1 MRSKK
6 WSLFDWTAAPILILL
21 CFFTVYPFFY
31 AFLYSISDGVKAMA
45 HNIAFLPVGFTLDNY
60 RTVLADERILNALS
74 ISIAR
79 TVAGTMLFLVVTG
92 LCAYAM
98 SKRIL
103 VGRKLLFLFFVI
115 PMYVN
120 AGILPTYVLYH
131 DLNLLNNFLV
141 YILPGA
147 FGLFYMILMKVF
159 FESIPDSLEESAKL
173 DGAGDFTVFS
183 RIYIPLSPPII
194 ATMALFVGVHQW
206 NAWFDAML
214 FVTDSKLYP
223 LQLLLQN
230 VLKENQLSTYMQ
242 IFEQSNLQQKKISTE
257 TLKMA
262 ILILTTLPI
271 VCVYPFAQK
280 YFVKGVTLGAV
291 KL

>member
-1 MRSKK
+1 MRSKI
-6 WSLFDWTAAPILILL
+6 FDWIAAPVLILL
-21 CFFTVYPFFY
+21 CIVTLYPFFY
-31 AFLYSISDGVKAMA
+31 AFLYSISDGVKAMTQ
-45 HNIAFLPVGFTLDNY
+45 NIVLVPVGFTLDNY
-60 RTVLADERILNALS
+60 KTVLADERILDAAFIS
-74 ISIAR
+74 ISR
-79 TVAGTMLFLVVTG
+79 TVAGTLLFLFVTG

-98 SKRIL
+98 SKKFL
-103 VGRKLLFLFFVI
+103 MGRKLLFLFFVV

-131 DLNLLNNFLV
+131 DLHLLNNFLV
-141 YILPGA
+141 FILPGA
-147 FGLFYMILMKVF
+147 FGLFYMLLMKVY

-173 DGAGDFTVFS
+173 DGAGDFTVFL

-194 ATMALFVGVHQW
+194 ATMSLFVGVNQW
-206 NAWFDAML
+206 NAWFDALL
-214 FVTDSKLYP
+214 FITDGKLYP

-230 VLKENQLSTYMQ
+230 VLKENQLSSYMQ
-242 IFEQSNLQQKKISTE
+242 IFEQSTMQQKKISTE

-271 VCVYPFAQK
+271 VCVYPFVQK

>member
-1 MRSKK
+1 MRSKR
-6 WSLFDWTAAPILILL
+6 FDWIAAPVLILL
-21 CFFTVYPFFY
+21 CIVTLYPFFY
-31 AFLYSISDGVKAMA
+31 AFLYSISDGVKAMTQ
-45 HNIAFLPVGFTLDNY
+45 NIVLAPVGFTLDNY
-60 RTVLADERILNALS
+60 RTVLADERILDAAF
-74 ISIAR
+74 ISVAR
-79 TVAGTMLFLVVTG
+79 TVAGTLLFLVVTG

-98 SKRIL
+98 SKKIL
-103 VGRKLLFLFFVI
+103 MGRKLLFLFFVV

-131 DLNLLNNFLV
+131 DLQLLNNFLV
-141 YILPGA
+141 FILPGA
-147 FGLFYMILMKVF
+147 FGLFYMLLMKVY
-159 FESIPDSLEESAKL
+159 FETIPDSLEESAKL

-194 ATMALFVGVHQW
+194 ATMSLFVGVNQW
-206 NAWFDAML
+206 NAWFDALL
-214 FVTDSKLYP
+214 FITDSKLYP

-230 VLKENQLSTYMQ
+230 VLKENQLSSYMQ
-242 IFEQSNLQQKKISTE
+242 IFEQSTMQQKKISTE
-257 TLKMA
+257 TLKMT

-271 VCVYPFAQK
+271 ICAYPFAQK